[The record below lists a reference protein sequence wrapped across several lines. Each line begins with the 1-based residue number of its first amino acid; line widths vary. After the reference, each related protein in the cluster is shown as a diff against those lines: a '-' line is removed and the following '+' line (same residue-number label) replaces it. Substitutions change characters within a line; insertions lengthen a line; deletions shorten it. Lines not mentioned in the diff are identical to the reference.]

1 MAQFHPRWRA
11 FAAAARAVRPKWRPH
26 KMYEPP
32 IFDRLQSSYEDV
44 RFELDTMRNK
54 LSGYRFLFAAGDGL
68 SLMRMNH
75 LLKMEPDK
83 YFDQSPAIIP
93 VQGELHGFFHLM
105 HCHWRLNRPFIMQC
119 ADVLGN
125 KQVKSD
131 PSVSDLNVSRFECQ
145 KRPWKEIEAVM
156 GRRGVDA
163 PHAYI
168 LNYVLEMTPYF
179 DWQP

>member
-11 FAAAARAVRPKWRPH
+11 FAAARIYLTVFS
-26 KMYEPP
+26 P
-32 IFDRLQSSYEDV
+32 IFDRLQS
-44 RFELDTMRNK
+44 
-54 LSGYRFLFAAGDGL
+54 
-68 SLMRMNH
+68 
-75 LLKMEPDK
+75 
-83 YFDQSPAIIP
+83 
-93 VQGELHGFFHLM
+93 M
-105 HCHWRLNRPFIMQC
+105 HCHWRQNRPFIMQC

-168 LNYVLEMTPYF
+168 RNYVLEMTPYF

>member
-1 MAQFHPRWRA
+1 MH
-11 FAAAARAVRPKWRPH
+11 
-26 KMYEPP
+26 
-32 IFDRLQSSYEDV
+32 L
-44 RFELDTMRNK
+44 
-54 LSGYRFLFAAGDGL
+54 
-68 SLMRMNH
+68 NH

-125 KQVKSD
+125 TQVKSD
-131 PSVSDLNVSRFECQ
+131 PSVSN
-145 KRPWKEIEAVM
+145 RPWKEIEAVM

-168 LNYVLEMTPYF
+168 RNYVLEMTPYF